1 MKLHVGWWHLLEK
14 FLLLCIDQLPSME
27 NILLVVYV
35 DESMAQKSITE
46 VPHTQMMRG
55 PHTHHYVLGL
65 HIMF

>member
-1 MKLHVGWWHLLEK
+1 MWEGGIYWRSFYCYVLINFKYGEYFVG
-14 FLLLCIDQLPSME
+14 CIC
-27 NILLVVYV
+27 YV